1 MPYTMKRQQT
11 RAPQYDGES
20 VRQFLKGFHSDATRE
35 VYLRTL
41 FQFVE
46 SCKLTPDDLLAETNR
61 DPKSTYHLIVDYIER
76 RKSEVGG
83 STIRVM
89 IASLKH
95 FFEMNDADQA
105 VNWTKVS
112 RLIPKARK
120 TGSDRA
126 PTTEEIRQM
135 VNEADIRI
143 RCIILTCASSGIRV
157 GAFDGMCWGDITPI
171 YKEDGDTAGDRGA
184 PTQVRA
190 AKLVVYRG
198 SVEEYV
204 TFVSPECYDSLMRYR
219 KLREGIGETITAR
232 SPLIR
237 DAWDNHRYRKRS
249 AKDPKV
255 ARPLTSRTIA
265 NMMGLFLGKI
275 RLRDPS
281 LLLPAG
287 GGSGSGNHY
296 EFKRIHGFRKYFKTN
311 AERTIKTIDVEKLI
325 GHTESYYKP
334 SDEYLAEQYAR
345 IVPNLTIS
353 ETAELKDRMQK
364 HAMVSDRKV
373 GEIERK
379 NVALQDRLSRLE
391 SSYDSLKDI
400 LEDVIL
406 KGVKPSA

>member
-1 MPYTMKRQQT
+1 MPYTMKGQQT

-46 SCKLTPDDLLAETNR
+46 SCKLTPDELLAETNR

-76 RKSEVGG
+76 RKSEVSG

-143 RCIILTCASSGIRV
+143 RCIILMCASSGIRV
-157 GAFDGMCWGDITPI
+157 GAFDGMCWGDITPV
-171 YKEDGDTAGDRGA
+171 YKEDGDEAA
-184 PTQVRA
+184 PAQVRA

-204 TFVSPECYDSLMRYR
+204 TFVSPECYGTLMRYR
-219 KLREGIGETITAR
+219 RLREGIGETITAR

-265 NMMGLFLGKI
+265 NMMGLFLGRI

-287 GGSGSGNHY
+287 GGGNRY

-311 AERTIKTIDVEKLI
+311 AERTIKTIDVERLI
-325 GHTESYYKP
+325 GHAESYYKP
-334 SDEYLAEQYAR
+334 SEEYLVEQYAK

-353 ETAELKDRMQK
+353 ETAELKDRMQRQ
-364 HAMVSDRKV
+364 AMVSDRKV

-406 KGVKPSA
+406 KGAKPGA

>member
-1 MPYTMKRQQT
+1 MPYTMKGQQT

-35 VYLRTL
+35 VYRRTL

-46 SCKLTPDDLLAETNR
+46 SCKLTPDGLLAETNR
-61 DPKSTYHLIVDYIER
+61 DPKFTYRLIVDYIER

-112 RLIPKARK
+112 RLIPKSRK

-143 RCIILTCASSGIRV
+143 RCIILMCSSSGIRV
-157 GAFDGMCWGDITPI
+157 GAFEGMCWGDITPI
-171 YKEDGDTAGDRGA
+171 YKEDGDAAGDRET

-204 TFVSPECYDSLMRYR
+204 TFVSPECYDTLMRYR
-219 KLREGIGETITAR
+219 KLREGIGETMTAR

-255 ARPLTSRTIA
+255 ARPLTSSTIA

-281 LLLPAG
+281 LLLPARG
-287 GGSGSGNHY
+287 GGNRY
-296 EFKRIHGFRKYFKTN
+296 EFKRIHGFRKYFKTC
-311 AERTIKTIDVEKLI
+311 AERTIKTIDVEKLM
-325 GHTESYYKP
+325 GHAESYYKP
-334 SDEYLAEQYAR
+334 SEEYLAEQYAK

-353 ETAELKDRMQK
+353 ETADLKDRLQRQ
-364 HAMVSDRKV
+364 AVASDRKV

-406 KGVKPSA
+406 KGAKPGA